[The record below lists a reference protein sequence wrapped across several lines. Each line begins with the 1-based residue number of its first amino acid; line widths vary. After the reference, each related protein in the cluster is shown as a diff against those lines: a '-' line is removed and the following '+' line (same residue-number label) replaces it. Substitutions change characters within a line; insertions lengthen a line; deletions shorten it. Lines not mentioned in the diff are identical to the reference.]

1 MIETIE
7 VMLLPAPRK
16 IMAKEAPKAAALD
29 IPKVNGEANGLRR
42 IHCITT
48 PATARP
54 APASKAPTIL
64 TMRMFHMTPPAPFT
78 SKVKTYLITSK
89 KEMLIGPFWAAIIT
103 QRSSKSKPTMRKRR
117 FRFTNPL

>member
-7 VMLLPAPRK
+7 VMLLPAPKK

-29 IPKVNGEANGLRR
+29 IPKVNGEASGLRR

-54 APASKAPTIL
+54 APASKAPIIL
-64 TMRMFHMTPPAPFT
+64 TRRMFQMTLPAPFT
-78 SKVKTYLITSK
+78 SKVTMCLITSK
-89 KEMLIGPFWAAIIT
+89 NGMLIGPF
-103 QRSSKSKPTMRKRR
+103 
-117 FRFTNPL
+117 